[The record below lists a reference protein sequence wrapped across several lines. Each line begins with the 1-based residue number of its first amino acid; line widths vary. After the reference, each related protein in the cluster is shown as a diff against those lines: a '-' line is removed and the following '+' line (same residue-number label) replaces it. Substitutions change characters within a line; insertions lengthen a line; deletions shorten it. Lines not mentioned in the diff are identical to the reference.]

1 MQIVNIFQRD
11 DNITNFCPS
20 CGVCNASKDGEITPC
35 PHLLFIYLNIAD
47 GIMHA
52 REDIKK
58 KLPDDEDEHLDYL
71 LSLELE
77 SSFAIEEVCP
87 GPSQS
92 YYLIGYQFLDED

>member
-1 MQIVNIFQRD
+1 M
-11 DNITNFCPS
+11 
-20 CGVCNASKDGEITPC
+20 
-35 PHLLFIYLNIAD
+35 Y
-47 GIMHA
+47 A

-92 YYLIGYQFLDED
+92 YYLIGYQFQDED